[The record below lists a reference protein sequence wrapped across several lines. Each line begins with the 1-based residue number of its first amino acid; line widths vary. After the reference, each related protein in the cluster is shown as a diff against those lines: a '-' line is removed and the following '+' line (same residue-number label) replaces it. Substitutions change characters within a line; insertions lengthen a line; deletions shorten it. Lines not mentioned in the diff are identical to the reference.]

1 MAKAR
6 ARTVTRKP
14 KDKWKS
20 KQWYQILAPPL
31 FNKTVV
37 AETLADDPNKVMGRI
52 ASTTLQDLTGDFK
65 LMHVKIE
72 FQVHTVTGT
81 QCETR
86 FVGHSLTSDYVR
98 RLVRRNHSK
107 IGTVADVATKDGAVV
122 RVKPFAVSDRRAQS
136 SQQTQLRN
144 IIAKTLQEDASEKS
158 MSAFIAEMLDG
169 KLAAKLYKAC
179 KPIYPLRKV
188 EVNKSEVVSQPTIE
202 MEQPAPMATVSTGA
216 PAAPAAPAPSPEEG
230 APAAKSEE
238 EGGEAEAG
246 QEEEAP
252 AQAAPNA

>member
-20 KQWYQILAPPL
+20 KQWFQILAPPL
-31 FNKTVV
+31 FSKALV
-37 AETLADDPNKVMGRI
+37 AETLADDPNKVMNRI

-65 LMHVKIE
+65 LMHVKLD

-81 QCETR
+81 QCESR

-107 IGTVADVATKDGAVV
+107 ISTVVDVSTKDGAVV

-144 IIAKTLQEDASEKS
+144 IIAVTLQAQAADKS
-158 MSAFIAEMLDG
+158 MSAFVADMLDG
-169 KLAAKLYKAC
+169 KLAALLYKAC

-202 MEQPAPMATVSTGA
+202 MEQPAPMATLA
-216 PAAPAAPAPSPEEG
+216 PAAPPPASAPAASTPSPEEG
-230 APAAKSEE
+230 GPEEPAKE
-238 EGGEAEAG
+238 EAEAP
-246 QEEEAP
+246 AP
-252 AQAAPNA
+252 ANA

>member
-20 KQWYQILAPPL
+20 KQWFQILAPPL

-37 AETLADDPNKVMGRI
+37 AETLADDPNKVMSRI

-65 LMHVKIE
+65 LMHVKLD

-81 QCETR
+81 QCESR

-107 IGTVADVATKDGAVV
+107 ISTVVDVSTKDGAVV

-144 IIAKTLQEDASEKS
+144 IIATTLQAHAADKS
-158 MSAFIAEMLDG
+158 MYALVADMLDG
-169 KLAAKLYKAC
+169 KLAALLYKAC

-202 MEQPAPMATVSTGA
+202 MEQPAPMATVA
-216 PAAPAAPAPSPEEG
+216 PAAPPATPAAPTPSPEEG
-230 APAAKSEE
+230 GPEPASPE
-238 EGGEAEAG
+238 EGGEEKE
-246 QEEEAP
+246 QVTP
-252 AQAAPNA
+252 AAPN